1 MGYFQIQKL
10 IPLKN
15 KTMKQDTNT
24 LEIPEPFMTDGE
36 KNELEQAKE
45 IIKKTRK
52 QKFEDAIYDLQ
63 FYSRRRIDLK
73 VHLPEEYLK
82 DNWQYKNSL
91 EMLLESSKTL
101 LEIHKKLNQ

>member
-1 MGYFQIQKL
+1 MEFFQIQKL

-36 KNELEQAKE
+36 KKEYEQAKE
-45 IIKKTRK
+45 IIKKSRK
-52 QKFEDAIYDLQ
+52 QKFENAIYDLKY
-63 FYSRRRIDLK
+63 YSQKRTVLET
-73 VHLPEEYLK
+73 HLPETEKLN
-82 DNWQYKNSL
+82 NWDYNNSL
-91 EMLLESSKTL
+91 ERLLEASQVL